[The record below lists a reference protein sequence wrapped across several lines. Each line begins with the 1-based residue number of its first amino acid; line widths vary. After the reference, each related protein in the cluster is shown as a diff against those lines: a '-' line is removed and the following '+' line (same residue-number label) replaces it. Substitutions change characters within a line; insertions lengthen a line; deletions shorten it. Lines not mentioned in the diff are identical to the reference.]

1 VICIL
6 HGYLLEGSGSNLWTR
21 AVVQALC
28 RAGRTVHLVCQEPH
42 PEAHDFIAAAYLYEP
57 GGKVAVLF
65 EREVPTP
72 GRCLLHKPRLGD
84 TLPVYVADRYEEF
97 ARAVPMVELPDE
109 AIEAYIE
116 TNRAVVERVVR
127 DQEITAILAN
137 HAVLM
142 SVVAERVAA
151 RTTSG
156 VAAGAAAGAG
166 LSYAIM
172 PHGSAIE
179 YAVKR
184 DARFH
189 ALASGALDKAAK
201 IFAVGAEMRRR
212 VLGTFPTLPGLAAK
226 LEDLPLGVD
235 AGTFAPA
242 ERDQRPSRIATLG
255 EALKPLARGKAPE
268 ASERLRGA
276 LAAAPDAGGLADLL
290 ERGRGYAEKCPDA
303 GLEERLAS
311 VDWAGDEILLFVGR
325 LIAAKGL
332 QSLVAALP
340 PILEARPRAR
350 LVVVGHGPQREVM
363 EALLWALERGDGR
376 LVRRVAAQG
385 AALEGGPSAPYET
398 LVRFF
403 DRLESR
409 GEWTRYLETAQGAI
423 RPDRVIFTGYLT
435 HRELKHLL
443 PLADV
448 AVVPS
453 IVAEAGPLVF
463 LEAMAAGCFPLGS
476 YFAGTAERIDD
487 AARELPPAV
496 AALMKLSPDPD
507 RTVGDIIEK
516 VPAALA
522 LDGAHKDA
530 LRRLTVGRHDWTRIA
545 RRMAETLEGMAQD
558 AQGRKPST
566 RIP

>member
-21 AVVQALC
+21 AIVQALC
-28 RAGRTVHLVCQEPH
+28 RTGRTVHLVCQEPD
-42 PEAHDFIAAAYLYEP
+42 PEAYDFIAAAYLYEP

-97 ARAVPMVELPDE
+97 ARAVPMVELCDAE
-109 AIEAYIE
+109 IEFYIE
-116 TNRAVVERVVR
+116 TNRAVVERVAR

-151 RTTSG
+151 R
-156 VAAGAAAGAG
+156 VAAGTG
-166 LSYAIM
+166 LPYAIM

-189 ALASGALDKAAK
+189 ALASGAFDKAVR

-212 VLGTFPTLPGLAAK
+212 VIDTFPALPDLAAK

-235 AGTFAPA
+235 AGAFAPA
-242 ERDQRPSRIATLG
+242 EKDQRPARIAALG
-255 EALKPLARGKAPE
+255 EALKPLARGKVPE
-268 ASERLRGA
+268 AAERLRGA
-276 LAAAPDAGGLADLL
+276 LAATPDPGGLADQL
-290 ERGRGYAEKCPDA
+290 ERGRGYAEKRPDA
-303 GLEERLAS
+303 GLEKRLAA

-325 LIAAKGL
+325 MIAAKGL

-340 PILEARPRAR
+340 PILEVRPRVR
-350 LVVVGHGPQREVM
+350 LLVVGHGPQREVM
-363 EALLWALERGDGR
+363 EALLWALEQGDGR
-376 LVRRVAAQG
+376 LARSIAAQG
-385 AALEGGPSAPYET
+385 ATLEGATLEGGAGAPYET

-403 DRLESR
+403 DQLESQ
-409 GEWTRYLETAQGAI
+409 GELTRYFETARRVI
-423 RPDRVIFTGYLT
+423 RPDRAIFTGYLT

-463 LEAMAAGCFPLGS
+463 LEAMAAGCFPLGT

-487 AARELPPAV
+487 AAQVLPPAA
-496 AALMKLSPDPD
+496 AALMKLNPDPAH
-507 RTVGDIIEK
+507 TVGEIAEK

-522 LDGAHKDA
+522 LNGAHQDA
-530 LRRLTVGRHDWTRIA
+530 LRRLAVARHDWTQIA
-545 RRMAETLEGMAQD
+545 RRLAETLEGMAQG
-558 AQGRKPST
+558 A
-566 RIP
+566 

>member
-21 AVVQALC
+21 AVVRALC
-28 RAGRTVHLVCQEPH
+28 RAGETVHLVCQEPH
-42 PEAHDFIAAAYLYEP
+42 PEAYHFVAAAYVHEP
-57 GGKVAVLF
+57 GGTVAVLF

-97 ARAVPMVELPDE
+97 ARAVPMVELPDA
-109 AIEAYIE
+109 AIETYIE
-116 TNRAVVERVVR
+116 TNRAVVERVAR

-151 RTTSG
+151 TSG
-156 VAAGAAAGAG
+156 
-166 LSYAIM
+166 LPYAIM

-184 DARFH
+184 DGRFH
-189 ALASGALDKAAK
+189 ALASGAFDKAAR

-212 VLGTFPTLPGLAAK
+212 VLDTFPALPGLAAK

-235 AGTFAPA
+235 AGAFAPA
-242 ERDQRPSRIATLG
+242 ERDQRPSRIAALG

-268 ASERLRGA
+268 ASERLRVA
-276 LAAAPDAGGLADLL
+276 LAAAPDPGGLTDLL
-290 ERGRGYAEKCPDA
+290 ESGRGYPDKCPDA
-303 GLEERLAS
+303 GLEEKLAA

-340 PILEARPRAR
+340 PILEARPRVR

-376 LVRRVAAQG
+376 LVRTIAVQG
-385 AALEGGPSAPYET
+385 ATLEDAAPEGGAGAPYET

-403 DRLESR
+403 DRLEAR
-409 GEWTRYLETAQGAI
+409 GEWARYLETARRAI
-423 RPDRVIFTGYLT
+423 RPERAIFTGYLT

-443 PLADV
+443 PLAHV
-448 AVVPS
+448 ALVPS

-463 LEAMAAGCFPLGS
+463 LEAMAAGCFPLGT

-487 AARELPPAV
+487 AARVLPPEA

-507 RTVGDIIEK
+507 RTVADIAEK

-522 LDGAHKDA
+522 LGGVHMEA
-530 LRRLTVGRHDWTRIA
+530 LRRVAVERHDWTQIA
-545 RRMAETLEGMAQD
+545 RRLAETLEGMAQD
-558 AQGRKPST
+558 AQDRKLSK